1 VVLQWYDSQV
11 GNEYVIRGNAGVLK
25 CQVPPYVADLVLV
38 DSWLDED
45 GRQLYIEGK
54 RTNETNYRVIVR
66 GLEDRERERLR
77 DLIY

>member
-1 VVLQWYDSQV
+1 MVLQWYDSQV

-45 GRQLYIEGK
+45 GRQLYAEGK
-54 RTNETNYRVIVR
+54 RANERII
-66 GLEDRERERLR
+66 E
-77 DLIY
+77 